1 MENRPET
8 KNDVSKEKKTEDKGP
23 KEVKTKLLLST
34 LPEHPLSNFQAEIKK
49 RNIKEANLNNLI
61 LEALDQVSENWW
73 TEKIESL
80 TPLEYKVKE
89 ALTNP
94 QMREKLETLL
104 KEKEQGLNQ
113 TSQA

>member
-1 MENRPET
+1 MENKPEE
-8 KNDVSKEKKTEDKGP
+8 KKDIAKEKKAEDKGP
-23 KEVKTKLLLST
+23 KEIKTKLLLST
-34 LPEHPLSNFQAEIKK
+34 LPEHALSNFQAEIKK
-49 RNIKEANLNNLI
+49 RGIKEANLNNLI
-61 LEALDQVSENWW
+61 LEALDQVPENWW

-104 KEKEQGLNQ
+104 KDKEQNLNQ
-113 TSQA
+113 ASQP